1 MEQQFLLWAVI
12 LGALSAVSLPLG
24 SALGLVWRPSNK
36 TTGFLTAFG
45 GGALIAA
52 LTVELVAPTAMDAA
66 TAVGEVAKADA
77 AHHLINMLLGAVGG
91 GILFLSLDSII
102 NSKGGFLRKTSSTIA
117 YFTNQKTAQRH
128 QIIKQLSTSTLVRN
142 LPLELVEE
150 AVGNIKERN
159 FDKGETIFSEGDEGD
174 LIYFV
179 KDGSILITRGDQQ
192 IANLVIGDVLG
203 EMSII
208 TGEKRSATALAEEAT
223 SLLVMHKDD
232 FDHWRKHSA
241 KFDQASKELVKQR
254 LQELAEVGGSEQQN
268 EEWINSA
275 TSALSEVNSA
285 PPSDKELQEASEE
298 HGGAPMAIWLGIL
311 LDGIPESF
319 VIGSA
324 LSVSVAVLVA
334 QHGADGVI
342 FSSVIP
348 YTLIVGLFLANFP
361 EAMSSSIGM
370 LKQGW
375 SPLRVFAMWS
385 SLLILTSIGA
395 GMGYWLGG
403 SVGHEM
409 VVVIEGLAAGAM
421 LTMIAAA
428 MIPEAVHLGG
438 SSVTGFGTL
447 SGFLSAISFK
457 LLE

>member
-1 MEQQFLLWAVI
+1 LEQQFLLWAVI

-52 LTVELVAPTAMDAA
+52 LTVELVAPTAMHAA
-66 TAVGEVAKADA
+66 NAEGEIAKSEA

-91 GILFLSLDSII
+91 GALFLLLDSII

-117 YFTNQKTAQRH
+117 YFTNQKAAQRR
-128 QIIKQLSTSTLVRN
+128 QIIKQLSASELVRH

-150 AVGNIKERN
+150 AVGNIKERR
-159 FDKGETIFSEGDEGD
+159 FDKGETIFSEGDEGN

-179 KDGSILITRGDQQ
+179 KDGSILITRGDNQ
-192 IANLVIGDVLG
+192 IANLVSGDVLG

-208 TGEKRSATALAEEAT
+208 TGENRSATALAEEDT
-223 SLLVMHKDD
+223 SLLVMQKDD
-232 FDHWRKHSA
+232 FDHWRKHSP
-241 KFDQASKELVKQR
+241 KFDKASKNLVKER
-254 LQELAEVGGSEQQN
+254 LQELAERDGSEEQN

-275 TSALSEVNSA
+275 TSALSDVTSV
-285 PPSDKELQEASEE
+285 PSDKELQKASEE
-298 HGGAPMAIWLGIL
+298 HGGAPLAIWLGIL

-324 LSVSVAVLVA
+324 LAVSVAALLA
-334 QHGADGVI
+334 QHGADEVV
-342 FSSVIP
+342 FASVIP

-375 SPLRVFAMWS
+375 SPLRVFSMWF
-385 SLLILTSIGA
+385 SLLIMTSIGA
-395 GMGYWLGG
+395 GVGYWLGG
-403 SVGHEM
+403 SVGHE
-409 VVVIEGLAAGAM
+409 VVVIIEGLAAGAM

-428 MIPEAVHLGG
+428 MIPEAIHLGG

-447 SGFLSAISFK
+447 TGFLSAIAFK

>member
-179 KDGSILITRGDQQ
+179 KNGSILITRDDNQ
-192 IANLVIGDVLG
+192 IANLVNGDVLG

-208 TGEKRSATALAEEAT
+208 TGEKRSATALADEET
-223 SLLVMHKDD
+223 SLLVMQKDD

-241 KFDQASKELVKQR
+241 KFDQASNELVKQR

-268 EEWINSA
+268 QEWINSA
-275 TSALSEVNSA
+275 TSALSDVTSV
-285 PPSDKELQEASEE
+285 PSDKELKEASEE

-324 LSVSVAVLVA
+324 LAVSVAVLVA
-334 QHGADGVI
+334 QHGPDGVV
-342 FSSVIP
+342 FASVIP

-375 SPLRVFAMWS
+375 SPLRVFAMWF

-403 SVGHEM
+403 SVGHEV

>member
-1 MEQQFLLWAVI
+1 MEQQYLLWAVF

-36 TTGFLTAFG
+36 IIGFLTAFG

-52 LTVELVAPTAMDAA
+52 LSVELVAPTAMHAVNAEGA
-66 TAVGEVAKADA
+66 TAQAEA
-77 AHHLINMLLGAVGG
+77 AHHLINMLLGAAGG
-91 GILFLSLDSII
+91 GMLFLILDSII
-102 NSKGGFLRKTSSTIA
+102 NSKGGFLRKTSSTIS
-117 YFTNQKTAQRH
+117 YFTNQKNTQRR
-128 QIIKQLSTSTLVRN
+128 QIIEQLSTSELIRH
-142 LPLELVEE
+142 LPLDLVEE

-159 FDKGETIFSEGDEGD
+159 FHKGAKIFSEGDDGD

-179 KDGSILITRGDQQ
+179 KNGSIVITRGDTQ
-192 IANLVIGDVLG
+192 IATLVSGDVLG
-203 EMSII
+203 EISII
-208 TGEKRSATALAEEAT
+208 TGEKRSATALAEEET
-223 SLLVMHKDD
+223 CLLVMQKDD
-232 FDHWRKHSA
+232 FDHWRKCSA
-241 KFDQASKELVKQR
+241 KFDQVLKELVVRR
-254 LQELAEVGGSEQQN
+254 LQELAERSGPKN
-268 EEWINSA
+268 NTKEWINSA
-275 TSALSEVNSA
+275 TLALPTVTSV
-285 PPSDKELQEASEE
+285 PSVTELKEASEE
-298 HGGAPMAIWLGIL
+298 HGGAPMAIWLGIF

-324 LSVSVAVLVA
+324 LAVSIAALVA
-334 QHGADGVI
+334 QHGHDGVL
-342 FSSVIP
+342 FASVIP

-385 SLLILTSIGA
+385 SLLILTSVGA
-395 GMGYWLGG
+395 GFGYWLGG
-403 SVGHEM
+403 SVGHEV

-428 MIPEAVHLGG
+428 MLPEAVHLGG

-447 SGFLSAISFK
+447 TGFLSAISFK

>member
-1 MEQQFLLWAVI
+1 LEQQFLLWAVI

-52 LTVELVAPTAMDAA
+52 LTVELVAPTAMHAA

-91 GILFLSLDSII
+91 GILFLLLDSII

-117 YFTNQKTAQRH
+117 YFTNQKTARRH
-128 QIIKQLSTSTLVRN
+128 EIIKQLSTSVLVRH

-150 AVGNIKERN
+150 AVGNIKERK

-174 LIYFV
+174 LIYFI
-179 KDGSILITRGDQQ
+179 KNGSILITRGDRQ
-192 IANLVIGDVLG
+192 IANLAIGDVLG

-223 SLLVMHKDD
+223 SLLVMYKDD
-232 FDHWRKHSA
+232 FDHWRSHSA

-275 TSALSEVNSA
+275 TSALLEVTSV
-285 PPSDKELQEASEE
+285 PSDKELQEASEE

-324 LSVSVAVLVA
+324 LAVSVAVLVA
-334 QHGADGVI
+334 QHGADGVV

-375 SPLRVFAMWS
+375 SPLRVFAMWF
-385 SLLILTSIGA
+385 SLLIMTSIGA

-403 SVGHEM
+403 SVGHEV

>member
-77 AHHLINMLLGAVGG
+77 AHHLMNMLLGAVGG
-91 GILFLSLDSII
+91 GILFLLLDSII

-128 QIIKQLSTSTLVRN
+128 EIIKQLSASALVRH

-150 AVGNIKERN
+150 AVGNIKERK

-179 KDGSILITRGDQQ
+179 KNGSILITRGDQQ

-232 FDHWRKHSA
+232 FDHWRKYST

-254 LQELAEVGGSEQQN
+254 LQELAEVGVSEQQN

-275 TSALSEVNSA
+275 TSSLSEVTSV
-285 PPSDKELQEASEE
+285 PSDKELQEASEE

-334 QHGADGVI
+334 QHGADGVM

-375 SPLRVFAMWS
+375 SPLRVFAMWF

-403 SVGHEM
+403 SVGHEV